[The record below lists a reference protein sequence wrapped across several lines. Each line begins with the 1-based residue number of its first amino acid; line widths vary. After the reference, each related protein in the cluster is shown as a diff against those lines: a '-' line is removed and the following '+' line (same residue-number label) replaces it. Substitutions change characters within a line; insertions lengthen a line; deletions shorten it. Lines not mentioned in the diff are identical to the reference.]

1 MDINSQSIVGKIVA
15 ENYKAASV
23 FKKYNIDFCCSGN
36 RTIADACSKKQIDE
50 KRLLDELSEVINK
63 KEAGDIDVKA
73 FPPDLLADYI
83 EKTHHRYVEK
93 KIPEIT
99 PFLRKVVSV
108 HSGNHPELT
117 EVEQLF
123 FDSTR
128 DLSAHL
134 KKEELMLFPY
144 IRLLVKAQLTN
155 GKRPQ
160 TGLGSAAT
168 YIEQMEHEHSAEG
181 ERFRRISELTDNYT
195 PPEDACNTY
204 RVTLSLLKE
213 FEEDL
218 HRHIHLEN
226 NILFPK
232 SIELEQELE
241 RL

>member
-1 MDINSQSIVGKIVA
+1 MEINSQSIVGKIVA

-23 FKKYNIDFCCSGN
+23 FKKYNIDFCCNGN
-36 RTIADACSKKQIDE
+36 RTIADACNKRQLDE
-50 KRLLDELSEVINK
+50 NRLIGELSEVIHT
-63 KEAGDIDVKA
+63 KEAGDIDVKS
-73 FPPDLLADYI
+73 FPLDLLADYI

-99 PFLRKVVSV
+99 PFLQKVVSV
-108 HSGNHPELT
+108 HSEHHPELT
-117 EVEQLF
+117 EVEELF
-123 FDSTR
+123 VESTK

-144 IRLLVKAQLTN
+144 IRLLVKAQLSN
-155 GKRPQ
+155 GKKPQ

-168 YIEQMEHEHSAEG
+168 YIEQMEHEHTAEG

-232 SIELEQELE
+232 SIQLEQELGN
-241 RL
+241 

>member
-1 MDINSQSIVGKIVA
+1 MDIHRQSIVGQIVA
-15 ENYKAASV
+15 ENYKAASI
-23 FKKYNIDFCCSGN
+23 FKKYNIDFCCNGN
-36 RTIADACSKKQIDE
+36 RTIADACTEKQIDE
-50 KRLLDELSEVINK
+50 DRLIDEVAEVINK
-63 KEAGDIDVKA
+63 KETGDIDVKA
-73 FPPDLLADYI
+73 FPIDLLTDYI

-108 HSGNHPELT
+108 HSGRHPELT
-117 EVEQLF
+117 EVEELF
-123 FDSTR
+123 INSTG

-144 IRLLVKAQLTN
+144 IRLLVKAQLSG

-160 TGLGSAAT
+160 TGLGSVTT
-168 YIEQMEHEHSAEG
+168 YIKQMEQEHTAEG

-204 RVTLSLLKE
+204 RITLSLLKE

-226 NILFPK
+226 NILFPRA
-232 SIELEQELE
+232 IGLEQVLE
-241 RL
+241 G

>member
-1 MDINSQSIVGKIVA
+1 MDINNQSIIGKIVA
-15 ENYKAASV
+15 ENYKAAAI

-36 RTIADACSKKQIDE
+36 RTIHDACSKKQLDE
-50 KRLLDELSEVINK
+50 NKLIDELSEVINEK
-63 KEAGDIDVKA
+63 AAGDIDVKA

-83 EKTHHRYVEK
+83 EKTHHRYVEN

-99 PFLRKVVSV
+99 PFLQKVVSV
-108 HSGNHPELT
+108 HGVNHPELT

-123 FDSTR
+123 FDSSR

-134 KKEELMLFPY
+134 KKEEIMLFPY
-144 IRLLVKAQLTN
+144 IRLLMKARLSN
-155 GKRPQ
+155 GKKPQ
-160 TGLGSAAT
+160 TALGSAAT
-168 YIEQMEHEHSAEG
+168 YINQMEQEHTAEG

-241 RL
+241 RS

>member
-15 ENYKAASV
+15 ENYKAASI
-23 FKKYNIDFCCSGN
+23 FKKYSIDFCCNGN

-50 KRLLDELSEVINK
+50 NRLIDELSRVINK
-63 KEAGDIDVKA
+63 KDAGDIDVKT
-73 FPPDLLADYI
+73 FPLDLLTDYI

-99 PFLRKVVSV
+99 PFLQKVVRV
-108 HSGNHPELT
+108 HGGNHPELV

-123 FDSTR
+123 FDSAR

-144 IRLLVKAQLTN
+144 IRLLVKAQLSN

-168 YIEQMEHEHSAEG
+168 YIGQMEHEHTSEG

-226 NILFPK
+226 NILFPR
-232 SIELEQELE
+232 SIELEQQLE
-241 RL
+241 R